1 MRCRLPPCWQDWW
14 VVADGGVG
22 GERRCRRSVRHSS
35 KVFVLTRAA
44 AAGGDQKK
52 MKNVCRVD
60 GAKVATNIVLFS
72 IIHTT
77 QSTGSG
83 GFKKFKV

>member
-1 MRCRLPPCWQDWW
+1 MQTERSTFLKSVCFDKSCSCRGRP
-14 VVADGGVG
+14 
-22 GERRCRRSVRHSS
+22 
-35 KVFVLTRAA
+35 
-44 AAGGDQKK
+44 KK